1 MGQKGVWK
9 RLHQELK
16 SHLQNESTKE
26 RTNQRMSTLLL
37 CKGETNGGR
46 YQGVWEPFLN
56 KR

>member
-37 CKGETNGGR
+37 CKGETNGGH